1 MDSHIHESAL
11 PSSTTCYQS
20 SANLAILSSSGGPLV
35 THLRQMLLDRLGR
48 LKLLPHGSTPV
59 STYDA
64 RRGAHWRTT
73 ISTHSTN

>member
-11 PSSTTCYQS
+11 PSSTTYCQS
-20 SANLAILSSSGGPLV
+20 SANLATLSSFDGPLV
-35 THLRQMLLDRLGR
+35 THLCQMLLDRLGR
-48 LKLLPHGSTPV
+48 LKLMPHGSALV

-64 RRGAHWRTT
+64 RCNAHWRTT